1 MFIAFQC
8 TGEDT
13 YACLHT
19 YIHTPARTHV
29 QLCVRMSSFGDLEYY
44 VREQFEML
52 VKAVPGGLSPRA
64 HLEAL
69 AGYAM
74 SDYEYYVS
82 VMGLLGTFGLLV
94 VVWGCRICREGE
106 LADKS
111 AARGNAGTA
120 APSRGEPGAETSVS
134 DVQELQR
141 ILESRL
147 NTLTSTTKEIDKQLD
162 RLDKMVDKRERDR
175 NAWQNWLPLIVSTCA
190 FVIALRRR

>member
-1 MFIAFQC
+1 
-8 TGEDT
+8 
-13 YACLHT
+13 
-19 YIHTPARTHV
+19 
-29 QLCVRMSSFGDLEYY
+29 
-44 VREQFEML
+44 ML

-111 AARGNAGTA
+111 AARGNA
-120 APSRGEPGAETSVS
+120 
-134 DVQELQR
+134 
-141 ILESRL
+141 
-147 NTLTSTTKEIDKQLD
+147 
-162 RLDKMVDKRERDR
+162 
-175 NAWQNWLPLIVSTCA
+175 A
-190 FVIALRRR
+190 FVCTKFVCVHTFVDTFALLLLSEM

>member
-1 MFIAFQC
+1 
-8 TGEDT
+8 
-13 YACLHT
+13 
-19 YIHTPARTHV
+19 
-29 QLCVRMSSFGDLEYY
+29 MSSFGALEYF

-94 VVWGCRICREGE
+94 VLWGCRICREGE

-111 AARGNAGTA
+111 TARGNAGTA
-120 APSRGEPGAETSVS
+120 AASKGEPRAETKESRMS

-147 NTLTSTTKEIDKQLD
+147 NTLTITTKEIDKQLD

-175 NAWQNWLPLIVSTCA
+175 DAWQNWLPLIISTCA
-190 FVIALRRR
+190 FVIALRRG